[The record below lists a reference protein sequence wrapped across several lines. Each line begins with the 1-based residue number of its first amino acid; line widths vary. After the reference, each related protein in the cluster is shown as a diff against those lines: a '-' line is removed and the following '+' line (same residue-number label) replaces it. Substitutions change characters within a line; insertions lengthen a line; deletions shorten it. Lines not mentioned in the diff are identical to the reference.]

1 MSRCLPVAIVAL
13 GLGAVL
19 TVLGC
24 ASAEDQQR
32 EARAA
37 DFNQWLGQ
45 DKQSRVRQV
54 GPPDHCTGT
63 QTGGGELCEWR
74 TDGNTLRYRY
84 DTNGIARYWTYTN
97 RQLGV
102 MEKAQDPDSERGF
115 WQSIIDTFSGSKFGY
130 AGSGR

>member
-1 MSRCLPVAIVAL
+1 M
-13 GLGAVL
+13 
-19 TVLGC
+19 
-24 ASAEDQQR
+24 
-32 EARAA
+32 ARAR
-37 DFNQWLGQ
+37 
-45 DKQSRVRQV
+45 KQSWVRQV

-63 QTGGGELCEWR
+63 QIAGGELCEWR